1 MTKEQILKIILN
13 AVGNPSSGAI
23 KQHSDAMA
31 EALAKE
37 LNGEKKK
44 APTPK
49 ETRVIEPD
57 ETR

>member
-1 MTKEQILKIILN
+1 MNKDQIEKIILN
-13 AVGNPSSGAI
+13 SVGNPSSGAI
-23 KQHSDAMA
+23 KQYSDVMA

-49 ETRVIEPD
+49 ETRVIQPD

>member
-1 MTKEQILKIILN
+1 MTKDEIQKIILDS
-13 AVGNPSSGAI
+13 VGNPSSGAI
-23 KQHSDAMA
+23 KQYSELMA
-31 EALAKE
+31 EAIAKE
-37 LNGEKKK
+37 LNGETKK